1 MANTSNTKLINK
13 VKKLNFKV
21 ERLPDGSGSFAY
33 ATILPKMFGE
43 ITIEVESAK
52 LSEPFVK
59 EATRFRMWFVSST
72 KTLSVNMP
80 KTVNTF
86 EKAVA
91 FADKY
96 FKEKLASKILE
107 AIIKM

>member
-72 KTLSVNMP
+72 TTLSVNMP

>member
-43 ITIEVESAK
+43 ITIEVEGAK

-96 FKEKLASKILE
+96 FKERLAPKILE
-107 AIIKM
+107 TIIKL